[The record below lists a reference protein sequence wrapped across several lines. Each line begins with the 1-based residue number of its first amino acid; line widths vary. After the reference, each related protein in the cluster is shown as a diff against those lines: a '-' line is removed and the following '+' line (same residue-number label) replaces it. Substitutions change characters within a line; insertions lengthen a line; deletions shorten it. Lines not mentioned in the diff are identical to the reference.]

1 MFCRHVSPRQ
11 LGLTKPHTQHCT
23 LITCSIS
30 HSCEQVVWIFCWQ
43 TSEISSENQELTT
56 FFPPLINKY
65 WISVGFNLS
74 FSFRLPR
81 LKVTVFAVDVAGVSR
96 DVLPVCLPPSGT
108 SSRSHDKVSNCG
120 LFLYQLPPP
129 GQADLDLIRLN
140 LLPWACLEKKEE
152 KKKNNN
158 PPLGN

>member
-1 MFCRHVSPRQ
+1 MGS
-11 LGLTKPHTQHCT
+11 
-23 LITCSIS
+23 
-30 HSCEQVVWIFCWQ
+30 
-43 TSEISSENQELTT
+43 
-56 FFPPLINKY
+56 
-65 WISVGFNLS
+65 NLS

-108 SSRSHDKVSNCG
+108 SSRSRDKVPNYG

-152 KKKNNN
+152 KKPNN
-158 PPLGN
+158 PLLGN